1 MLGQRSEW
9 RSTADEWCLI
19 NRRHWNLC
27 DNRHMN
33 ECVIVGGGLSGLLLA
48 RELCLAGV
56 KVTLIERG
64 EIGRESSWAGG
75 GILSP
80 LYPWRYPEPVTA
92 LAAWSQREFPKLI
105 NELHEASGIDPE
117 YVQSGLLILD
127 AQDEAQAL
135 RWGGNHRANIQHI
148 DSKKILSIEPNI
160 DTVSSALWLEDI
172 GQIRNPR
179 LLQALVATL
188 QRQGVS
194 LVPHCASKRILI
206 QEDRVIGLETS
217 QGRRVADHVVV
228 AGGAWSGQILGGL
241 LLQVQVK
248 PVRGQM
254 IQFQTPPGTVS
265 RIVLRNGKYVIPRRD
280 GLVLAGS
287 TLEDVGFDK
296 STTDEAYQALYQAA
310 VTMIP
315 CLAEHP
321 VVRHWAG
328 LRPGAPE
335 GIPYIGGHPRLAG
348 LYVNAGHFRNGVVT
362 GPAAA
367 RLLADIMLER
377 RPVLDVRPYALSG
390 ARADQVELV

>member
-1 MLGQRSEW
+1 M
-9 RSTADEWCLI
+9 TD
-19 NRRHWNLC
+19 
-27 DNRHMN
+27 
-33 ECVIVGGGLSGLLLA
+33 CVIVGGGLSGLLLA
-48 RELCLAGV
+48 RELSLAGA

-80 LYPWRYPEPVTA
+80 LYPWRYPAPVTA
-92 LAAWSQREFPKLI
+92 LAAWSQREFPGLI

-117 YVQSGLLILD
+117 HIQSGLLILD
-127 AQDEAQAL
+127 SQDEAQAL
-135 RWGGNHRANIQHI
+135 RWGGNHQANIQPI
-148 DSKKILSIEPNI
+148 ESDEISSIEPNSGAA
-160 DTVSSALWLEDI
+160 TSALWLKDI
-172 GQIRNPR
+172 GQVRNPR
-179 LLQALVATL
+179 LLQALVVML
-188 QRQGVS
+188 QRQGVT
-194 LVPHCASKRILI
+194 LAPNCESKRILI

-217 QGRRVADHVVV
+217 QGRMVADSVVV

-241 LLQVQVK
+241 MPQVQVK

-280 GLVLAGS
+280 GLVLVGS

-296 STTDEAYQALYQAA
+296 STTDEAYQSLHQAA
-310 VTMIP
+310 VAMIP
-315 CLAEHP
+315 CLTGYP

-335 GIPYIGGHPRLAG
+335 GVPYIGGHPRIAG

-367 RLLADIMLER
+367 RVLADIMFER
-377 RPVLDVRPYALSG
+377 PPVLDVRPYALSE
-390 ARADQVELV
+390 ARAAQLELV

>member
-1 MLGQRSEW
+1 M
-9 RSTADEWCLI
+9 T
-19 NRRHWNLC
+19 
-27 DNRHMN
+27 

-48 RELCLAGV
+48 RELCLAGA

-80 LYPWRYPEPVTA
+80 LYPWRYPEAVTA
-92 LAAWSQREFPKLI
+92 IAAWGQREFPKLI
-105 NELHEASGIDPE
+105 NELHEISGIDPE

-127 AQDEAQAL
+127 AKDEAPAL
-135 RWGGNHRANIQHI
+135 CWGENHQANIQSI
-148 DSKKILSIEPNI
+148 DFDEFSLIEPNI
-160 DTVSSALWLEDI
+160 GAAASALWLKNI
-172 GQIRNPR
+172 GQVRNPR
-179 LLQALVATL
+179 LLQALVVML
-188 QRQGVS
+188 QRNGVS
-194 LVPHCASKRILI
+194 LVPNCESKRILI

-217 QGRRVADHVVV
+217 QGRIVADGVVV

-241 LLQVQVK
+241 MSQVQVK

-280 GLVLAGS
+280 GLVLVGS

-335 GIPYIGGHPRLAG
+335 GIPYIGGHPRFAG

-367 RLLADIMLER
+367 RLLADIILER
-377 RPVLDVRPYALSG
+377 QPVLDVRPYALSG
-390 ARADQVELV
+390 ARAAQVELV

>member
-1 MLGQRSEW
+1 M
-9 RSTADEWCLI
+9 T
-19 NRRHWNLC
+19 
-27 DNRHMN
+27 

-48 RELCLAGV
+48 RELRLAGV

-92 LAAWSQREFPKLI
+92 LAAWGQREFPKLM
-105 NELHEASGIDPE
+105 NELHEVSGINPE
-117 YVQSGLLILD
+117 YVQSGLLILE
-127 AQDEAQAL
+127 AEDEAEAL
-135 RWGGNHRANIQHI
+135 GWGGDHQVNIQYI
-148 DSKKILSIEPNI
+148 DSNNITLIEPNI
-160 DTVSSALWLEDI
+160 GTVSSALWLKNI

-179 LLQALVATL
+179 LLQALVVTL
-188 QRQGVS
+188 QRLGVS
-194 LVPHCASKRILI
+194 LVPNCESKRILI

-217 QGRRVADHVVV
+217 QGRIVADSVVV

-241 LLQVQVK
+241 LPQVQVK

-335 GIPYIGGHPRLAG
+335 GVPYIGEHPRIAG

-367 RLLADIMLER
+367 RLVADIMLER
-377 RPVLDVRPYALSG
+377 WPTLDLRPYALSR
-390 ARADQVELV
+390 ARAEQVELV